1 MAKPKAAFIAVLV
14 FFVLTIGGIGFYY
27 WYQSAHYVSTEDA
40 YVDGPL
46 WRLGPSLSGK
56 IASIPV
62 KEGDQ
67 VEPGQEVLRL
77 DDRYLPPGANPDL
90 AIVRSPV
97 KGVVLKISAR
107 PGEVVGAGQPVV
119 LVGDP
124 RQFYITANV
133 DESQI
138 WRVHQGQRVMVHIDA
153 FPNRTFEGRVAE
165 INTAVAST
173 FSLLP
178 TRSTSGSF
186 IKVAQRVPVKIYL
199 LDAKGV
205 DLRLGESAEIKIFAR
220 E

>member
-1 MAKPKAAFIAVLV
+1 MPKPKAAFVAVLL
-14 FFVLTIGGIGFYY
+14 FFLLTIGGIGFYY
-27 WYQSAHYVSTEDA
+27 WYQNAHYVTTEDA
-40 YVDGPL
+40 YVDGPM
-46 WRLGPSLSGK
+46 WRLGPSVAGK

-67 VEPGQEVLRL
+67 VEPGQEILRL
-77 DDRYLPPGANPDL
+77 DNRSLPPGADPDL

-97 KGVVLKISAR
+97 KGIVLKVSAR

-133 DESQI
+133 DESKI
-138 WRVHQGQRVMVHIDA
+138 WRVHPGQRVVVRIDA
-153 FPNRTFEGRVAE
+153 LPGRVFEGRIAE

-173 FSLLP
+173 FSLIP

-186 IKVAQRVPVKIYL
+186 VKVSQRVPVKIYL
-199 LDAKGV
+199 LDAKGA
-205 DLRLGESAEIKIFAR
+205 DLRLGESAEVKIFAR